1 MDTALQALLSYQF
14 VLFCLAVSAFTY
26 VVTMV
31 VNYVFRVKG
40 YIAKENH
47 LWSDLILPL
56 LPLILGSVGALV
68 AKQYPYPVEIVS
80 ASGRFAFGLVAGLL
94 SGFAWRWVKAIIGS
108 KMKALGAP
116 AQPPSADGAS
126 AGIVDDTETKE

>member
-1 MDTALQALLSYQF
+1 MDTALQALFSYQF

-31 VNYVFRVKG
+31 VNYAFHIKG
-40 YIAKENH
+40 YDAKENH
-47 LWSDLILPL
+47 LWSELILPI
-56 LPLILGSVGALV
+56 LPLILGSLGAV
-68 AKQYPYPVEIVS
+68 IAVQYPYPLEITS

-94 SGFAWRWVKAIIGS
+94 SGFAWRWVKAIISS
-108 KMKALGAP
+108 KMKSLGSP
-116 AQPPSADGAS
+116 SQPPSADGAS